1 MRSWDP
7 FREMDARFRELERA
21 VAGLPPRGDGS
32 IRSSFL
38 PGRAARAYPL
48 INMAEDKDNVYIE
61 ALAPGIDPQALEL
74 TTVRNTLTISGE
86 KLGPSGVAAEAFHRS
101 ERAAGKFVRTIDLPV
116 DVDSSRVSAK
126 YADGL
131 LLVTLPKA
139 EEAKPRQIQVA
150 VS

>member
-7 FREMDARFRELERA
+7 IREMDARFRELERMMST
-21 VAGLPPRGDGS
+21 VPRGSGS
-32 IRSSFL
+32 VPASFL

-48 INMAEDKDNVYIE
+48 INMAEDQDHVYIE
-61 ALAPGIDPQALEL
+61 ALAPGIDPQKIEL
-74 TTVRNTLTISGE
+74 TAVRNTLTISGE
-86 KLGPSGVAAEAFHRS
+86 KSGPSDVAAEAFHRS

-116 DVDSSRVSAK
+116 DVNSDGISAK

-131 LLVTLPKA
+131 LLITLPKA